1 MLFFP
6 CVGKLKIHFGAPKKP
21 RERRLPPP
29 PSLPMETPGAAAGDK
44 RRQDIPVQSTIQTH
58 TQFALSNR
66 KES

>member
-29 PSLPMETPGAAAGDK
+29 FPSHGTPGAAAGDK
-44 RRQDIPVQSTIQTH
+44 RRKDIPVQSTIQTH

>member
-6 CVGKLKIHFGAPKKP
+6 CVGKLKIHFGAPKSLGNGGF
-21 RERRLPPP
+21 RP

-44 RRQDIPVQSTIQTH
+44 RRKDIPVQSTIQTH

>member
-21 RERRLPPP
+21 RARRLPTP
-29 PSLPMETPGAAAGDK
+29 LPMETPGAAAGDK
-44 RRQDIPVQSTIQTH
+44 RRKDIPVQSTIQTH

>member
-21 RERRLPPP
+21 RE
-29 PSLPMETPGAAAGDK
+29 TPGAAAGDK
-44 RRQDIPVQSTIQTH
+44 RRKDIPVQSTIQTH

>member
-29 PSLPMETPGAAAGDK
+29 METPGAAAGDK
-44 RRQDIPVQSTIQTH
+44 RRKDIPVQSTIQTH